1 MADNKALITGSAG
14 HSESTKTASITGGVG
29 ASYKMPADPTWAAV
43 GGAVKSLAGL
53 VPIVLKAQKTAS
65 LNKSYRDLDSQ
76 LEGMIT
82 KGLVFNER
90 RIFKQKWAK
99 QQIDA
104 GVSHEIVNEVMRL
117 RTLRET
123 KTISKEGVKYQV
135 GKQGEI
141 LGQTPD
147 GRKSR
152 PETRAVNSVAAN
164 LAKAKIDFPRASNTI
179 EKTLLARLPET
190 EENAMH
196 GAVLTTKFKGI
207 HDIINTIEIH
217 GLGHGHTNT
226 ADFEDAR
233 KNNANKLIGSI
244 NELSNAFIAT
254 PIARALDDPSN
265 VLSKG
270 DILTTWNAAVGD
282 IYANFNQNPD
292 LYKYSV
298 NSNEL
303 AQTIKIAGDRLSGQI
318 DFLTGSTAK
327 TYEAKVAAMAGYKKA
342 EQYLGDIAFFEA
354 WEASDDPFLNQQA
367 QMVREHRTGYFKAMG
382 EMVTALEKHNDP
394 KAVKA
399 MITKTF
405 DSKFRAFGEVLLQ
418 TIESGYNE
426 ETKFWKNPKAM
437 EQNFDTLLSSLLGA
451 GSTTFARRLEKHT
464 RLYIDWLNGHPQG
477 GGAYKNLA
485 ESLNNKLV
493 RYLDN
498 MKIGAKLK

>member
-1 MADNKALITGSAG
+1 M
-14 HSESTKTASITGGVG
+14 
-29 ASYKMPADPTWAAV
+29 
-43 GGAVKSLAGL
+43 
-53 VPIVLKAQKTAS
+53 
-65 LNKSYRDLDSQ
+65 
-76 LEGMIT
+76 
-82 KGLVFNER
+82 
-90 RIFKQKWAK
+90 
-99 QQIDA
+99 
-104 GVSHEIVNEVMRL
+104 
-117 RTLRET
+117 
-123 KTISKEGVKYQV
+123 
-135 GKQGEI
+135 
-141 LGQTPD
+141 
-147 GRKSR
+147 
-152 PETRAVNSVAAN
+152 
-164 LAKAKIDFPRASNTI
+164 
-179 EKTLLARLPET
+179 
-190 EENAMH
+190 
-196 GAVLTTKFKGI
+196 
-207 HDIINTIEIH
+207 
-217 GLGHGHTNT
+217 
-226 ADFEDAR
+226 
-233 KNNANKLIGSI
+233 IGSI

-270 DILTTWNAAVGD
+270 DILTTWNASVAD
-282 IYANFNQNPD
+282 IYANFSQNPD

-418 TIESGYNE
+418 TIEAGYSDK
-426 ETKFWKNPKAM
+426 TKLWTDPRLM
-437 EQNFDTLLSSLLGA
+437 ERNLDELLTSLLGA
-451 GSTTFARRLEKHT
+451 GSPTFARRLEKHT